1 MQGQQQCIP
10 LLGLAALN
18 EQQHFSGSS
27 SQSFTKCAHYSGNSP
42 KWNFTGL
49 SGLNVDSA
57 GMSDSMVDGVPSE
70 TNSQVENLHDWGSDL
85 ELASPRMF
93 ETCVLGSSW
102 STSIS
107 SMPLT
112 G

>member
-27 SQSFTKCAHYSGNSP
+27 SQSSKCAHYSGNSS
-42 KWNFTGL
+42 KWNCTGFAD
-49 SGLNVDSA
+49 LNGDSA
-57 GMSDSMVDGVPSE
+57 VMSDSMVDGVPSE

-102 STSIS
+102 STSIC